1 METWENALVCPFH
14 ARAGKSAGDELEHC
28 VTDCIGFA
36 GESCVCVPTIRTA
49 HEADQQ
55 CVAFAGRSTSGGSG
69 GGYWERRAV
78 RRSTLQGSNTFYRS
92 PAPAAA
98 GPATCALYPSSLV
111 LAHCKQTNRGCKAQ
125 SLKALNERMLRNR
138 VELIMTRS
146 LPKGRPSNR

>member
-1 METWENALVCPFH
+1 METWENASVCPCH

-36 GESCVCVPTIRTA
+36 GESCVSVPTIRTA

-78 RRSTLQGSNTFYRS
+78 RRSTLQGSKHLLQLPCSSRS
-92 PAPAAA
+92 GA
-98 GPATCALYPSSLV
+98 GDMHAVPDVAGSRAL
-111 LAHCKQTNRGCKAQ
+111 
-125 SLKALNERMLRNR
+125 
-138 VELIMTRS
+138 
-146 LPKGRPSNR
+146 